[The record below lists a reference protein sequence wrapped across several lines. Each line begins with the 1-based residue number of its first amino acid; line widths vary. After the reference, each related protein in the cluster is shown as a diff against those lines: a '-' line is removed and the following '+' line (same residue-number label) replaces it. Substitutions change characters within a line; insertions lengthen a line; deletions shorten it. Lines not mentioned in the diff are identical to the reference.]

1 MIFIKSGISG
11 RLYLNQHMGEILFQL
26 RGGGRSLIS
35 KISGR
40 PEARNETAN
49 PCLETESGFL

>member
-1 MIFIKSGISG
+1 MVDD
-11 RLYLNQHMGEILFQL
+11 LYQIRDQIRDQRMGEIMFQL
-26 RGGGRSLIS
+26 RGGDRSLIS